1 MPRALPEG
9 EATTHARPVSQR
21 HCKKVRADDFH
32 GTLLLELAD
41 QIGRRLV
48 GLAGRDGA
56 LLLAPSADAIL
67 MHNAIDAVLAHAQEH
82 GEFAMPQGIIEFL
95 PLLNRHRDL
104 LIF

>member
-41 QIGRRLV
+41 LLLTLGPTPSTPDEGHRL
-48 GLAGRDGA
+48 LALACRGGGEQTHDPMLRQHRLGGA
-56 LLLAPSADAIL
+56 LQRCLLGD
-67 MHNAIDAVLAHAQEH
+67 LAFATSH
-82 GEFAMPQGIIEFL
+82 G
-95 PLLNRHRDL
+95 RS
-104 LIF
+104 